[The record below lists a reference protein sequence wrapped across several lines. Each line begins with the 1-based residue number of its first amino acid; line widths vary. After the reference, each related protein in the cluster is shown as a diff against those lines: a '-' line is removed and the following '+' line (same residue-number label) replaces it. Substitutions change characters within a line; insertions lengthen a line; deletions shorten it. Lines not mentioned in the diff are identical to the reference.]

1 MGRHPTGYAVP
12 DGKWPSGCLAKDGEW
27 HHFAMVRDLHDIQFY
42 LDGKK
47 ICTHIAGGEMKDHT
61 APLSIGSC
69 NDGGQPYGGSLDELY
84 ILGWSLNPDGVKEL
98 MENKSPHVAQ

>member
-1 MGRHPTGYAVP
+1 
-12 DGKWPSGCLAKDGEW
+12 
-27 HHFAMVRDLHDIQFY
+27 MVRDLHDIQFY